1 MFSYVFMKILESR
14 PRSYDRRMNELSHGR
29 VRAMKQAVASEIPR
43 GTHVLEVGC
52 GTAELAALICARGAT
67 VEAFDRSSSMLD
79 VAARRIEEE
88 ELDGRLTLRE
98 MGVEGMDGLEEQ
110 SYGAVAST
118 LVLSELTDD
127 ERRYTLKH
135 AFRVLKPGGLLA
147 IADEVLPRSR
157 AGQLLHAFT
166 RVPMLAAT
174 YLVSGASTRPI
185 PDLQGDVLDAGF
197 TIEREQRSHGD
208 AFAVLVARRPDKET
222 AS

>member
-1 MFSYVFMKILESR
+1 MFSYVFMKILEGR
-14 PRSYDRRMNELSHGR
+14 PRSYDRRMNELSRGR

-67 VEAFDRSSSMLD
+67 VEAFDRSPSMLD

-98 MGVEGMDGLEEQ
+98 MGVEGMDGLDEQ

-135 AFRVLKPGGLLA
+135 AFRVLQPGGLLA

-157 AGQLLHAFT
+157 AGRLLHAFT
-166 RVPMLAAT
+166 RVPMLAVT

-222 AS
+222 A

>member
-1 MFSYVFMKILESR
+1 MFSYVFMKILEGR
-14 PRSYDRRMNELSHGR
+14 PRSYDRRMDELSRGR
-29 VRAMKQAVASEIPR
+29 VRAMKQAVADEIPP

-52 GTAELAALICARGAT
+52 GTGELAALICARGAT
-67 VEAFDRSSSMLD
+67 AEALDRSPSMLD

-98 MGVEGMDGLEEQ
+98 MGVDGMDELEEQ
-110 SYGAVAST
+110 SYGAVVST

-127 ERRYTLKH
+127 ERRYALKH
-135 AFRVLKPGGLLA
+135 AFRVLEPGGLLVV
-147 IADEVLPRSR
+147 ADEVLPRSR

-185 PDLQGDVLDAGF
+185 PDLRGEVLDAGF
-197 TIEREQRSHGD
+197 TVEKEQRSHGD
-208 AFAVLVARRPDKET
+208 AFAVLVAYRPAQEDT
-222 AS
+222 V

>member
-1 MFSYVFMKILESR
+1 MFSYVFMKILEGR
-14 PRSYDRRMNELSHGR
+14 PRSYDRRMNELSRGR

-67 VEAFDRSSSMLD
+67 VEAFDRSPSMLD

-98 MGVEGMDGLEEQ
+98 MGVEGMDGLDEQ

-135 AFRVLKPGGLLA
+135 AFRVLQPGGLLA

-157 AGQLLHAFT
+157 AGRLLHAFT

-222 AS
+222 A